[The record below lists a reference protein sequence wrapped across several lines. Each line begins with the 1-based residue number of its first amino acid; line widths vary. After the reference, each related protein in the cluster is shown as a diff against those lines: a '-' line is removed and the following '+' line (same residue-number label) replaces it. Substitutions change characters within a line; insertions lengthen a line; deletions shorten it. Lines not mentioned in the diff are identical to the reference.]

1 MTDMKTNKNEKTYA
15 VSKDTLFFMTKLCRF
30 MTSAYLKEEY
40 PCFRDKEFTKKMGDL
55 FDEEGVSLFYRII
68 IGHYSRPRLKVLE
81 ILPYVEW
88 WPWLYWTIYS
98 RGIFGIGAFF
108 KKDKDMYEGYQ
119 KICRYFDGM
128 FTVENKRDIMD
139 IELTGH
145 DLMTFHGGWFILRK
159 YAD

>member
-1 MTDMKTNKNEKTYA
+1 MTNMKTNKNEKTYA
-15 VSKDTLFFMTKLCRF
+15 VSKDTFFFLTKLCRF
-30 MTSAYLKEEY
+30 ITSAYLKEEY
-40 PCFRDKEFTKKMGDL
+40 PCFRDKEFTKKMADL
-55 FDEEGVSLFYRII
+55 FLEEGIELFHGIL
-68 IGHYSRPRLKVLE
+68 IGHYGKFRFSVLK
-81 ILPYVEW
+81 ILPYVER
-88 WPWLYWTIYS
+88 WPWLYWMIYS
-98 RGIFGIGAFF
+98 RGIFGIGAFL

-145 DLMTFHGGWFILRK
+145 DMMTFNAGWFLLKK